1 MRKFFLS
8 GILLLAFTLSSGQNS
23 WAMFFS
29 NGDFETGDLSGYFV
43 QEDFADVGSSPL
55 ANAVDDG
62 TGNHVGELLTGFTGN
77 GVTNITLGRDIGT
90 MPLSAENLFFDFRVF
105 DAGDDAGGGSNFID
119 LLTIALL
126 TDSGDLN
133 PILTADT
140 AGYSVLDP
148 SLTNVSLLSNGFYRV
163 NTNVSGFGGA
173 NNSRL
178 FFDLLDDDDARLTK
192 AWIDNLDLTLQEEN
206 NVIPEPATMMMLGAG
221 FLSLISMRRKIL
233 EV

>member
-1 MRKFFLS
+1 MRRLFVF
-8 GILLLAFTLSSGQNS
+8 ILLLGFTFGPGQNS
-23 WAMFFS
+23 WAMFFP

-43 QEDFADVGSSPL
+43 QEDFSDVVSSPL

-90 MPLSAENLFFDFRVF
+90 MPLSSENLFFDFRVF

-133 PILTADT
+133 PIMTADT
-140 AGYSVLDP
+140 AGYSVIDP
-148 SLTNVSLLSNGFYRV
+148 SLTSVSLLSNGFYRV
-163 NTNVSGFGGA
+163 NTDVSSFSGA

-178 FFDLLDDDDARLTK
+178 FFDLFDDDDARLTK
-192 AWIDNLDLTLQEEN
+192 AWIDNLDLTLQDGS
-206 NVIPEPATMMMLGAG
+206 NVIPEPATLVMMGAG
-221 FLSLISMRRKIL
+221 IISMAGLRRKNKKA
-233 EV
+233 

>member
-1 MRKFFLS
+1 MRRLFVF
-8 GILLLAFTLSSGQNS
+8 ILLLGFTFGPGQNS

-43 QEDFADVGSSPL
+43 QEDFSDVVSSPL

-90 MPLSAENLFFDFRVF
+90 MPLSSENLFFDFRVF

-133 PILTADT
+133 PIMTADT
-140 AGYSVLDP
+140 AGYSVIDP
-148 SLTNVSLLSNGFYRV
+148 SLTSVSLLSNGFYRV
-163 NTNVSGFGGA
+163 NTDVSSFSGA

-178 FFDLLDDDDARLTK
+178 FFDLFDDDDARLTK
-192 AWIDNLDLTLQEEN
+192 AWIDNLDLTLQDGS
-206 NVIPEPATMMMLGAG
+206 NVIPEPATLVMMGAG
-221 FLSLISMRRKIL
+221 IISMAGLRRKNKKA
-233 EV
+233 